1 MVLKSKKI
9 IILICSIFL
18 GSLISGLIF
27 QVFIFPYLL
36 VNPYFSKFQFVK
48 NFKEGKII
56 INTKEEIIVQESVVL
71 EKAIDKIEKAVV
83 GIQTKTSG
91 KTISGSGLI
100 VTSDGLV
107 VTLAELVPAGGSFS
121 VFIDG
126 EKIKPQILK
135 RDLKENLALLKIEKT
150 NLKTCGFSDS
160 EKVKLGERVFLLG
173 IDSSILEP
181 IVNEGII
188 KYFDEN
194 NIKTNIFESGSLK
207 GSSLFNIEGDLV
219 GLNTI
224 DSSGKVIAIPIQKI
238 KSFVGF

>member
-1 MVLKSKKI
+1 MTQKNKKL

-18 GSLISGLIF
+18 GGLLSGLIF
-27 QVFIFPYLL
+27 QTLIFPYLL

-71 EKAIDKIEKAVV
+71 EKAIAQIEKAVV
-83 GIQTKTSG
+83 GVQTKTSE

-100 VTSDGLV
+100 IASDGLV
-107 VTLAELVPAGGSFS
+107 ITLAELVPAGGSFS

-135 RDLKENLALLKIEKT
+135 RDLENNLALLKIEKT
-150 NLKTCGFSDS
+150 NLKTCGFSAP
-160 EKVKLGERVFLLG
+160 EKIKLGVRVFLLG
-173 IDSSILEP
+173 INPPTLNP
-181 IVNEGII
+181 IVNEGIV

-194 NIKTNIFESGSLK
+194 NIKTNIFESSSLK
-207 GSSLFNIEGDLV
+207 GSPLFNIEGDLV

-224 DSSGKVIAIPIQKI
+224 DSAGKVIAIPVQKI
-238 KSFVGF
+238 KDFSGL

>member
-1 MVLKSKKI
+1 MPKSKKI

-18 GSLISGLIF
+18 GGLISGLIF
-27 QVFIFPYLL
+27 QVFIYPYLL
-36 VNPYFSKFQFVK
+36 VSPYFSKFQFAK

-100 VTSDGLV
+100 VTSDGSV

-173 IDSSILEP
+173 IDSSTLNP
-181 IVNEGII
+181 IVNEGIV

-194 NIKTNIFESGSLK
+194 NIKTNIFESNSLK
-207 GSSLFNIEGDLV
+207 GSPLFNIEGDLV

-224 DSSGKVIAIPIQKI
+224 DSAGKVIAIPIQKI
-238 KSFVGF
+238 KSFAGF